1 MSKVKKFFLVV
12 LLIGVAA
19 GSLYPTNLLFK
30 QGQKEVQE
38 FWANDDSPRD
48 LEEAETQEKVDEWW
62 SAGETADNIT
72 DSWDILGGG
81 LFSIVVVACC
91 AGIVKVIKYRRP
103 EPLKVLY
110 CDRVDGRW
118 KVKPPRPL
126 KDH

>member
-12 LLIGVAA
+12 LLIGVAT

-81 LFSIVVVACC
+81 LFSIVVVACF

-110 CDRVDGRW
+110 CDRDGRW
-118 KVKPPRPL
+118 KVKSPHPL